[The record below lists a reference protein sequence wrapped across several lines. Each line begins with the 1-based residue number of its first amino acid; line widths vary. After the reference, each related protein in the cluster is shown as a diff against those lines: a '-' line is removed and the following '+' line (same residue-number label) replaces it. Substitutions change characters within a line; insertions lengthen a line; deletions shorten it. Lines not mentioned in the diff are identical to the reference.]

1 MEFTE
6 LLAKRRS
13 IRRFRQDEI
22 PLESLKQLV
31 EAATL
36 APSARNDLPLRYV
49 LVREKNLLKAVFEET
64 AWGGNVRPHRDPV
77 FGKTAPTAF
86 LAVCAPGEPETPP
99 TQNIVADAGAA
110 IQTILLRTVELG
122 FGACWLGAFSL
133 KNVSAILELN
143 HQTVVY
149 LIGLGYPAE
158 TPELQRIHAGDS
170 TKYYLDGNDVIHV
183 PKYCAEDILSIR

>member
-1 MEFTE
+1 MEVTE

-13 IRRFRQDEI
+13 IRRFRQEEI

-31 EAATL
+31 EAAAL

-64 AWGGNVRPHRDPV
+64 NWGGNVRPHRDPV

-122 FGACWLGAFSL
+122 FGACWLGAFSR

-183 PKYCAEDILSIR
+183 PKYCAEDILTIR

>member
-13 IRRFRQDEI
+13 IRRFRQEEI

-64 AWGGNVRPHRDPV
+64 NWGGNVRPHRDPV
-77 FGKTAPTAF
+77 FGETAPTAF

-99 TQNIVADAGAA
+99 AQNVVADAGAA

-122 FGACWLGAFSL
+122 FGACWLGAFSR
-133 KNVSAILELN
+133 KNVSVILELN

-183 PKYCAEDILSIR
+183 PKYCAEDILTIR

>member
-13 IRRFRQDEI
+13 IRRFRQEEI

-64 AWGGNVRPHRDPV
+64 NWGGNVRPHRDPV

-122 FGACWLGAFSL
+122 FGACWLGAFSR

-183 PKYCAEDILSIR
+183 PKYCAEDILTIR

>member
-13 IRRFRQDEI
+13 IRRFRQEEI

-49 LVREKNLLKAVFEET
+49 LVREKSLLKAVFEET
-64 AWGGNVRPHRDPV
+64 NWGGNVRPHRDPV
-77 FGKTAPTAF
+77 FGETAPTAF
-86 LAVCAPGEPETPP
+86 LVVCAPGEPETPP

-122 FGACWLGAFSL
+122 FGACWLGAFSR

-183 PKYCAEDILSIR
+183 PKYCAEDILTIR

>member
-99 TQNIVADAGAA
+99 TQNIVADAGAV

-122 FGACWLGAFSL
+122 FGACWLGAFNR

-149 LIGLGYPAE
+149 LIGLVYPAE

-183 PKYCAEDILSIR
+183 PKYCAEDILTIR

>member
-13 IRRFRQDEI
+13 IRRFRQEEI

-31 EAATL
+31 EAAAL

-49 LVREKNLLKAVFEET
+49 LVREKSLLKAVFEET
-64 AWGGNVRPHRDPV
+64 NWGGNVRPHRDPV
-77 FGKTAPTAF
+77 FGETAPTAF

-99 TQNIVADAGAA
+99 AQNIVADAGAA

-122 FGACWLGAFSL
+122 FGACWLGAFSR

-158 TPELQRIHAGDS
+158 TPELQRIHAGNS

-183 PKYCAEDILSIR
+183 PKYCAEDILTIR

>member
-13 IRRFRQDEI
+13 IRRFRQEEI

-31 EAATL
+31 EAAAL

-64 AWGGNVRPHRDPV
+64 NWGGNVRPHRDPV

-99 TQNIVADAGAA
+99 TQNIVADAGAV

-122 FGACWLGAFSL
+122 FGACWLGAFNR

-183 PKYCAEDILSIR
+183 PKYCAEDILTIR

>member
-6 LLAKRRS
+6 LLVKRRS
-13 IRRFRQDEI
+13 IRRFRQEEI

-31 EAATL
+31 EAAAL

-49 LVREKNLLKAVFEET
+49 LVREKSLLKAVFEET
-64 AWGGNVRPHRDPV
+64 NWGGNVRPHRDPV
-77 FGKTAPTAF
+77 FGETAPTAF

-99 TQNIVADAGAA
+99 AQNVVADAGAA

-122 FGACWLGAFSL
+122 FGACWLGAFSR
-133 KNVSAILELN
+133 KNVSVILELN

-183 PKYCAEDILSIR
+183 PKYCAEDILTIR

>member
-13 IRRFRQDEI
+13 IRRFRQEEI

-64 AWGGNVRPHRDPV
+64 NWGGNVRPHRDPV
-77 FGKTAPTAF
+77 FGETAPTAF

-122 FGACWLGAFSL
+122 FGACWLGAFSR

-149 LIGLGYPAE
+149 LIGFGYPAE

-183 PKYCAEDILSIR
+183 PKYCAEDILTIR